1 MTIERI
7 MIVIKN
13 DEEMTIIITKIMII
27 GKEGDATFGFFEVSQ
42 GAYQKLLQI
51 ESRVTFDL

>member
-1 MTIERI
+1 